1 MTTTGIV
8 LCGGRSSRMGRD
20 KPWLPWRGQPVLA
33 HVVEQLGQ
41 AVDEVL
47 VVSAPGQALPPTA
60 ARQVEDQEEGLG
72 PLAGLRA
79 GLSASAEGLVFV
91 TAADAPFLT
100 PAFVAAVLARGG
112 AAAPE
117 AQGRVQTLSAAYP
130 AKAWR
135 DAEALLAQG
144 KRRPLDLLERIGF
157 ERLSLDDLPDPDSI
171 RGFNTP
177 SEYLAAVRADAPG
190 GLARVSLEDPNR
202 DGAGEQQ
209 VPVGTLWEILVAAG
223 ADPELLEGDQL
234 AAPYVACLDGRFKLR
249 DARIP
254 VGAGE
259 QIRLIKTV
267 KPEPLT
273 RGD

>member
-1 MTTTGIV
+1 MTTTGLV

-33 HVVEQLGQ
+33 HVVEQLAQ

-47 VVSAPGQALPPTA
+47 IVSAPDQVLPPTP
-60 ARQVEDQEEGLG
+60 ARRVEDREEGLG
-72 PLAGLRA
+72 PLAGLMA

-91 TAADAPFLT
+91 TAADSPFLT
-100 PAFVAAVLARGG
+100 PAFVAAVLSRGG

-130 AKAWR
+130 AEAGR
-135 DAEALLAQG
+135 GAEALLAQG

-177 SEYLAAVRADAPG
+177 DEYLAAVRADAPE
-190 GLARVSLEDPNR
+190 GLARVSLEGPDR
-202 DGAGEQQ
+202 SAAEEQH
-209 VPVGTLWEILVAAG
+209 VPVGTLREILVSAG
-223 ADPELLEGDQL
+223 ADPELLDGDQL
-234 AAPYVACLDGRFKLR
+234 AAPYVACLDGRIPLR
-249 DARIP
+249 DARVPI
-254 VGAGE
+254 GAGE
-259 QIRLIKTV
+259 QIRLIKT
-267 KPEPLT
+267 
-273 RGD
+273 

>member
-33 HVVEQLGQ
+33 HVVERLGA

-47 VVSAPGQALPPTA
+47 VVSAPDQVIPPTP
-60 ARQVEDQEEGLG
+60 ARQVEDHEEGLG
-72 PLAGLRA
+72 PLAGLLA
-79 GLSASAEGLVFV
+79 GLSASSEGLVFV

-100 PAFVAAVLARGG
+100 PTFVTAVLARGG

-130 AKAWR
+130 AEAAR

-144 KRRPLDLLERIGF
+144 RRRPLDLLERIGF
-157 ERLSLDDLPDPDSI
+157 ERLPLGDLPDPDSI

-177 SEYLAAVRADAPG
+177 GEYLAAVRADAPG
-190 GLARVSLEDPNR
+190 GLARVSLEGPDPV
-202 DGAGEQQ
+202 DGNEQQ
-209 VPVGTLWEILVAAG
+209 VPVGTLGEILVAAG
-223 ADPELLEGDQL
+223 AGSELWEGDRL
-234 AAPYVACLDGRFKLR
+234 AAPYVACLDGRSPLR

-259 QIRLIKTV
+259 RIRLIKTV
-267 KPEPLT
+267 KPAPLAN
-273 RGD
+273 GD

>member
-33 HVVEQLGQ
+33 HVVEQLSQ

-47 VVSAPGQALPPTA
+47 VVSAPDQVLPLTA
-60 ARQVEDQEEGLG
+60 ARQVEDHQEGLG
-72 PLAGLRA
+72 PLAGLLA

-100 PAFVAAVLARGG
+100 PAFVTAILARGG

-130 AKAWR
+130 AKAGR

-209 VPVGTLWEILVAAG
+209 VPVGTLGEILVAAG

-273 RGD
+273 SGN